1 MKKSMQGRVTAVLTM
16 GFLATS
22 ILMPSKGDAASP
34 FKERDARTY
43 DDYKDQYAWSDAM
56 RSFVAAGQV
65 NTYTT
70 HPQTKKKGHWLDPDG
85 GLTEGQLLYT
95 LTQYAYPKEYKRTK
109 PEPGVDYSVA
119 YQLAD
124 EHKLATRATHDKD
137 RSLASKTVTRGQFAR
152 ILASVYYARQVSDKD
167 AVAFMYETGLSR
179 GEKGRDGRYARTYR
193 SFGPDVRISR
203 GSGLEMLMDYKRIR
217 ANRTFTPNFKPVYG
231 DHTYGARTKLEYD
244 MVMGVARKALFGVED
259 GPYSNSPISQKAY
272 SDYLDGG
279 TKPITDRSNPEFRSS
294 YNAALLYAHNNL
306 NFYKESGMSKA
317 DIIKYW
323 RVKSVFA
330 NLDTGIDPKD
340 GSPNS
345 AYDALFRGVT
355 DCDAD
360 SQVMI
365 MVLDMMGYNTAI
377 LGRPGHAFTV
387 VKLADAW
394 RDTTTFEK
402 VNMSPYIKG
411 TKGLDVVV
419 APTKGY

>member
-1 MKKSMQGRVTAVLTM
+1 MKKNKKKSVAGPL
-16 GFLATS
+16 FLALTLGIS
-22 ILMPSKGDAASP
+22 VSLPSDGLAASS

-43 DDYKDQYAWSDAM
+43 DDYKSRYAWSDAM

-65 NTYTT
+65 NTYTI
-70 HPQTKKKGHWLDPDG
+70 HPRTKKKGHWLDPDG

-137 RSLASKTVTRGQFAR
+137 RTLASKTVTRGQFAR
-152 ILASVYYARQVSDKD
+152 ILASVYYARPVSDKD

-179 GEKGRDGRYARTYR
+179 GEKGRDDRYARTYR
-193 SFGPDVRISR
+193 SFGQDVRISR
-203 GSGLEMLMDYKRIR
+203 ASGLAMLMDYKWIR
-217 ANRTFTPNFKPVYG
+217 SNRTFTPHFKPAYG

-244 MVMGVARKALFGVED
+244 MVMGVAKKALKGVANLPFAQNPDVERAYMDYFD
-259 GPYSNSPISQKAY
+259 GA
-272 SDYLDGG
+272 
-279 TKPITDRSNPEFRSS
+279 KPITDRASPDFRTD
-294 YNAALLYAHNNL
+294 YNMALLYAQSEL
-306 NFYKESGMSKA
+306 KFYKESGMSKA

-323 RVKSVFA
+323 QVKSVFSDL
-330 NLDTGIDPKD
+330 NRGIDPED

-365 MVLDMMGYNTAI
+365 MVLDLMGYNVSI
-377 LGRPGHAFTV
+377 VSRPGHAFTL
-387 VKLADAW
+387 VKLAGAW
-394 RDTTTFEK
+394 RNTNTFEVEDINLYK
-402 VNMSPYIKG
+402 NENS
-411 TKGLDVVV
+411 GLGVVV